1 MAHIVL
7 SLDQTGG
14 RELGVTGESNSKEA
28 ATGSDIRA
36 IPGGVWA
43 LGFVSLL
50 MDVSSEMIHSLLP
63 LFLVVDLGVGA
74 LAVGLIE
81 GVAEATASITKIFS
95 GALSDRLGKRKLLAV
110 AGYGLAALTKPVF
123 PLAGTAGW
131 VFFARFTD
139 RIGKGIRG
147 APRDAL
153 VGDLTP
159 PSLRGAAYGLRQ
171 TLDTVGAFAGPL
183 LAILLMVV
191 FAGNMRAVFWVAA
204 VPAFGAVV
212 VLSLAVRDPPL
223 KPDRTIRRN
232 PLRLEAMRNLGREY
246 WILVLVAG
254 FLMLPRFSEAF
265 LLLRGGGGNLTL
277 AFVPL
282 VMVAMNL
289 AYSLTAYP
297 AGWLSDR
304 IGRRG
309 LLAGGYLVLMLGDLV
324 LALADHTLT
333 VLAGAVLWGIHMGMT
348 QGILAALVADTAPA
362 DVRGT
367 AFGVFHMVGGLCLL
381 LASLVA
387 GALWQAIGPPAT
399 FGIGALAAGLC
410 FPAILLLP
418 RKG

>member
-1 MAHIVL
+1 MA
-7 SLDQTGG
+7 
-14 RELGVTGESNSKEA
+14 GEHEQNRASGKS
-28 ATGSDIRA
+28 GIRA
-36 IPGGVWA
+36 IPRGVWA

-63 LFLVVDLGVGA
+63 LFLVTQMGVGA

-81 GVAEATASITKIFS
+81 GVAEATASIVKIFS
-95 GALSDRLGKRKLLAV
+95 GALSDRLGKRKLLAL

-123 PLAGTAGW
+123 PLAATAGW

-159 PSLRGAAYGLRQ
+159 PALRGAAYGLRQ

-183 LAILLMVV
+183 LAIVLMIA
-191 FAGNMRAVFWVAA
+191 FAGDMRAVFWVAA
-204 VPAFGAVV
+204 IPAFGAVL
-212 VLSLAVRDPPL
+212 VLALAVRDPPP

-232 PLRLEAMRNLGREY
+232 PLRREAMRNLGRDY
-246 WILVLVAG
+246 WILVAVAG

-265 LLLRGGGGNLTL
+265 LLLRGGEGTLTL

-282 VMVAMNL
+282 VLVAMNA

-297 AGWLSDR
+297 AGRLSDR

-309 LLAGGYLVLMLGDLV
+309 LLAGGYLVLVLADIL
-324 LALADHTLT
+324 LALAGGAAA
-333 VLAGAVLWGIHMGMT
+333 VLGGAVLWGIHMGMT

-362 DVRGT
+362 DARGT

-381 LASLVA
+381 LASVIA
-387 GALWQAIGPPAT
+387 GALWQAIGPAAT
-399 FGIGALAAGLC
+399 FGVGAAAAALC
-410 FPAILLLP
+410 IPAILLLP
-418 RKG
+418 RGS

>member
-1 MAHIVL
+1 M
-7 SLDQTGG
+7 
-14 RELGVTGESNSKEA
+14 
-28 ATGSDIRA
+28 RA

-63 LFLVVDLGVGA
+63 LFLVVELGAGA
-74 LAVGLIE
+74 LLVGLIE
-81 GVAEATASITKIFS
+81 GIAEATASITKIFS

-123 PLAGTAGW
+123 PLAGTVGW

-159 PSLRGAAYGLRQ
+159 PELRGAAYGLRQ

-183 LAILLMVV
+183 LAILLMVA
-191 FAGNMRAVFWVAA
+191 FAGDMRAVFWVAA
-204 VPAFGAVV
+204 IPAFGAVL
-212 VLSLAVRDPPL
+212 VLVLAVRDPPME
-223 KPDRTIRRN
+223 PDRNIRRN
-232 PLRLEAMRNLGREY
+232 PLRLEAMRNLGRKY

-265 LLLRGGGGNLTL
+265 LLLRGGGGELTL

-282 VMVAMNL
+282 VLVAMNL

-297 AGWLSDR
+297 AGRLSDR
-304 IGRRG
+304 VGRHG
-309 LLAGGYLVLMLGDLV
+309 LLATGYLVLMLGDMV
-324 LALADHTLT
+324 LALAGNWLT
-333 VLAGAVLWGIHMGMT
+333 VLGGALLWGIHMGMT

-362 DVRGT
+362 HLRGT
-367 AFGVFHMVGGLCLL
+367 AFGVFHLVGGLCLL
-381 LASLVA
+381 LASLIA
-387 GALWQAIGPPAT
+387 GALWQAIGPAAT
-399 FGIGALAAGLC
+399 FGIGAVAAGLC
-410 FPAILLLP
+410 VPAILLLA

>member
-1 MAHIVL
+1 M
-7 SLDQTGG
+7 SGE
-14 RELGVTGESNSKEA
+14 REERCPPEKQGL
-28 ATGSDIRA
+28 RA
-36 IPGGVWA
+36 IPRGIWA

-63 LFLVVDLGVGA
+63 LFLVTQLGVGA

-81 GVAEATASITKIFS
+81 GIAEATASITKVFS
-95 GALSDRLGKRKLLAV
+95 GALSDRLGKRKLLAL

-123 PLAGTAGW
+123 PLAATAGW

-159 PSLRGAAYGLRQ
+159 AALRGAAYGLRQ
-171 TLDTVGAFAGPL
+171 TLDTIGAFAGPL
-183 LAILLMVV
+183 LAIVLMIA
-191 FAGNMRAVFWVAA
+191 FAGDMRAVFWVA
-204 VPAFGAVV
+204 VIPAFGAVL
-212 VLSLAVRDPPL
+212 VLALFVRDPPL
-223 KPDRTIRRN
+223 NPDRAIRRN
-232 PLRLEAMRNLGREY
+232 PLRREAMRNLGRDY
-246 WILVLVAG
+246 WVLVLVAG

-265 LLLRGGGGNLTL
+265 LLLRGGEGALTL

-282 VMVAMNL
+282 VLVAMNA

-297 AGWLSDR
+297 AGRLSDR

-309 LLAGGYLVLMLGDLV
+309 LLAGGYVVLVLADIV
-324 LALADHTLT
+324 LALAGGAAT
-333 VLAGAVLWGIHMGMT
+333 VLGGAVLWGIHMGMT

-362 DVRGT
+362 DTRGT
-367 AFGVFHMVGGLCLL
+367 AFGVFHLVGGVCLL
-381 LASLVA
+381 LASIIA
-387 GALWQAIGPPAT
+387 GALWQAYGPAAT
-399 FGIGALAAGLC
+399 FGVGAVAAALC
-410 FPAILLLP
+410 IPAILLLP

>member
-1 MAHIVL
+1 MA
-7 SLDQTGG
+7 GE
-14 RELGVTGESNSKEA
+14 RERDGTPGKS
-28 ATGSDIRA
+28 GIRA

-63 LFLVVDLGVGA
+63 IFLVAELGVGA

-81 GVAEATASITKIFS
+81 GVAEATASITRVFS
-95 GALSDRLGKRKLLAV
+95 GALSDRLGKRKLLAL

-123 PLAGTAGW
+123 PLAATAGW

-159 PSLRGAAYGLRQ
+159 PALRGAAYGLRQ
-171 TLDTVGAFAGPL
+171 TLDTVGALAGPM
-183 LAILLMVV
+183 LAILLMVA
-191 FAGNMRAVFWVAA
+191 FAGDMRAVFWVAA
-204 VPAFGAVV
+204 IPAFAAVL
-212 VLSLAVRDPPL
+212 VLLLAVRDPPL
-223 KPDRTIRRN
+223 NPDRAIRRN
-232 PLRLEAMRNLGREY
+232 PLRMEAMRKLGRSY

-265 LLLRGGGGNLTL
+265 LLLRGGEGALTL

-282 VMVAMNL
+282 VLVAMNA

-297 AGWLSDR
+297 AGRLSDR
-304 IGRRG
+304 VGRRG
-309 LLAGGYLVLMLGDLV
+309 LLAGGYLVLLLADVV
-324 LALADHTLT
+324 LALAGGPAT
-333 VLAGAVLWGIHMGMT
+333 VLGGAVLWGVHMGMT

-362 DVRGT
+362 EARGT

-381 LASLVA
+381 LASLIA
-387 GALWQAIGPPAT
+387 GALWQAIGPAAT
-399 FGIGALAAGLC
+399 FGAGAVAAALC
-410 FPAILLLP
+410 IPAILLLP